1 MGHSITWEYSE
12 ESEAEEMVS
21 RCSYCGRF
29 CNKRAIHGK
38 TGLCYPCRETLRKEG
53 DKRALETDSDTESAS
68 SGRGAEECEP
78 VKGHPAATA
87 EAEDDSQSA
96 KSEEGTARSNPWPSL
111 CVVCLLRVR
120 FADMVPKHWKE
131 WMKGTK
137 KRFQPPNPHLQAGKR
152 LTRVCDSCRQKRKR
166 CEHRRVVDATDPE
179 AHCRKRGRKRKCE
192 EISED
197 KKESESNNAPTR
209 REEEQDVLIDILS
222 FFFIA
227 FYPAEIIVV
236 DDPAEEPGCSDESMN
251 HAIKESLD
259 TVYKRELLK
268 LEAIA
273 NEKVDEANKALDAV
287 RDYLRSW
294 LEHVRRGNSL
304 GKQQL
309 PEQPEKLDPLEQ
321 QDQPPQPLQPPE
333 PTAQEE
339 CV

>member
-96 KSEEGTARSNPWPSL
+96 KSEEGTARSN
-111 CVVCLLRVR
+111 VCSRCWAAEATGTLYNSPVCDDCYHLAQANR
-120 FADMVPKHWKE
+120 E
-131 WMKGTK
+131 WMKGT
-137 KRFQPPNPHLQAGKR
+137 
-152 LTRVCDSCRQKRKR
+152 KRKR

-209 REEEQDVLIDILS
+209 REEEQGVLIDILF
-222 FFFIA
+222 FFFIS

-287 RDYLRSW
+287 RDHLRSW

-309 PEQPEKLDPLEQ
+309 PEQQPKGPEQPEKLDPLEQ
-321 QDQPPQPLQPPE
+321 QDQPPQSLHPPE

-339 CV
+339 CI

>member
-12 ESEAEEMVS
+12 ESEAEEMAA
-21 RCSYCGRF
+21 RCTYCGRF

-68 SGRGAEECEP
+68 SGRGAEESEP
-78 VKGHPAATA
+78 VKGHPAAIT
-87 EAEDDSQSA
+87 EAEDDSQSV
-96 KSEEGTARSNPWPSL
+96 KSEEGTARSN
-111 CVVCLLRVR
+111 VCSRCW
-120 FADMVPKHWKE
+120 ATE
-131 WMKGTK
+131 ATGTLYNSPVCDDCYHLAQANR

-197 KKESESNNAPTR
+197 KKESDNSKDPTS
-209 REEEQDVLIDILS
+209 REEEQ
-222 FFFIA
+222 
-227 FYPAEIIVV
+227 AEIIVV
-236 DDPAEEPGCSDESMN
+236 DDPAEEPGCSDENMN

-273 NEKVDEANKALDAV
+273 DEKVNEANRALDAV
-287 RDYLRSW
+287 RNHLHHW
-294 LEHVRRGNSL
+294 LEHVRNGNSL
-304 GKQQL
+304 GNQQL
-309 PEQPEKLDPLEQ
+309 PEQQQEKPEQLEHQ
-321 QDQPPQPLQPPE
+321 TQPPQPA
-333 PTAQEE
+333 AQEE

>member
-96 KSEEGTARSNPWPSL
+96 KSEEGTACSN
-111 CVVCLLRVR
+111 VCSRCWAAEATGTLYNSPVCDDCYHLAQANR
-120 FADMVPKHWKE
+120 E

-192 EISED
+192 EISDD
-197 KKESESNNAPTR
+197 KKESENNKAPTS
-209 REEEQDVLIDILS
+209 REEEQ
-222 FFFIA
+222 
-227 FYPAEIIVV
+227 AEIIVV

-268 LEAIA
+268 LEVIA
-273 NEKVDEANKALDAV
+273 NEKVNEANKALDAV
-287 RDYLRSW
+287 RDHLRSW
-294 LEHVRRGNSL
+294 LDHVRRGNSL

-309 PEQPEKLDPLEQ
+309 PEQQPEKPEQPEQLDPLEQ
-321 QDQPPQPLQPPE
+321 QDQLPQLLQPPK
-333 PTAQEE
+333 PAAQEE